1 MDYIVYGWGIVFGTW
16 VTLIMLG
23 LVIFY
28 FLYKNTK
35 GEDKHLSA

>member
-16 VTLIMLG
+16 IALMGIGLI
-23 LVIFY
+23 VFY

-35 GEDKHLSA
+35 VEDKHIST